1 MNDDTEVYDMQK
13 AREKFAAAISPKKR
27 ERKARAKQLTES
39 IDGRSRRSTGRTEQ
53 FNFKSTPG
61 LKPRAQEAAEREGV
75 TLGEWMESAVE
86 AKLSANGHG

>member
-1 MNDDTEVYDMQK
+1 MNDDAEVYDMQK
-13 AREKFAAAISPKKR
+13 AREKFAAAISPKKG
-27 ERKARAKQLTES
+27 ERKARAKRLTES

-61 LKPRAQEAAEREGV
+61 LKTRAQEAAERDGV
-75 TLGEWMESAVE
+75 TLAEWMETAVE